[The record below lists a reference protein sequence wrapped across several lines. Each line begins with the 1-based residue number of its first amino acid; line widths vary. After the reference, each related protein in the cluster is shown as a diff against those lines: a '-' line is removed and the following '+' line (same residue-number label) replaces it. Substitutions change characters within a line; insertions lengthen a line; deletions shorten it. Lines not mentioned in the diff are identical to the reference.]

1 VAYNS
6 VLLERRR
13 QLHEHVGNA
22 IEAMY
27 TASLDDHLAELA
39 HHYSRSSNN
48 GKAVEYLQLA
58 GQQAASRGALPQAV
72 RDFENA
78 LELLKAFTPG
88 PDRDALELKL
98 LNPLGTAYIAQRGY
112 AAPEVRPVFIRAREL
127 CERIAEP
134 TQLFAMVFG
143 NFAWHVV
150 RGEMGST
157 MTLAHEALEL
167 AERFDDP
174 GIWMEAIFLLG
185 VTLYYRGDFVQAVA
199 QYEKCLS
206 TYDDRERT
214 RRWASIVGEDAG
226 ITSRCYLSLALWH
239 LGYPDQA
246 LRAMRETVKLASTID
261 HPFSFA
267 YAQHHA
273 SWLYHCLRLPAD
285 TKASGEEGTRTASE
299 HGFALFRATGLI
311 SQGGALLLDGRG
323 QDALPVLASGLDAYR
338 ATGAGLSIPY
348 YLSLLGEGL
357 MQTGRLDDA
366 RQTFDEG
373 LAVAE
378 QNHELCQRA
387 ELYRLKGEAA
397 LLAGKSAS
405 GQAEALFREAIATA
419 KRQRSRAWELRA
431 TSSLARLY
439 LQTGRRQEGREALS
453 GIYNQFTEGF
463 DRPDLKTARALLD
476 ELAA

>member
-1 VAYNS
+1 
-6 VLLERRR
+6 
-13 QLHEHVGNA
+13 
-22 IEAMY
+22 
-27 TASLDDHLAELA
+27 
-39 HHYSRSSNN
+39 
-48 GKAVEYLQLA
+48 
-58 GQQAASRGALPQAV
+58 
-72 RDFENA
+72 
-78 LELLKAFTPG
+78 
-88 PDRDALELKL
+88 
-98 LNPLGTAYIAQRGY
+98 
-112 AAPEVRPVFIRAREL
+112 
-127 CERIAEP
+127 
-134 TQLFAMVFG
+134 
-143 NFAWHVV
+143 
-150 RGEMGST
+150 
-157 MTLAHEALEL
+157 
-167 AERFDDP
+167 
-174 GIWMEAIFLLG
+174 
-185 VTLYYRGDFVQAVA
+185 
-199 QYEKCLS
+199 
-206 TYDDRERT
+206 
-214 RRWASIVGEDAG
+214 
-226 ITSRCYLSLALWH
+226 
-239 LGYPDQA
+239 
-246 LRAMRETVKLASTID
+246 
-261 HPFSFA
+261 
-267 YAQHHA
+267 
-273 SWLYHCLRLPAD
+273 LRLPAE